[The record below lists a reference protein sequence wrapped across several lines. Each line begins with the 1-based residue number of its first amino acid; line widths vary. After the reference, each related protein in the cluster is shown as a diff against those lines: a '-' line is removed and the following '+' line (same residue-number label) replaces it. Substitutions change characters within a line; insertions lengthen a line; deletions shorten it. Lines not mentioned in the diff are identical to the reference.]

1 MLNVRFISLEHLLR
15 LTKLMTRVG
24 LIKYATFWFWGQKV
38 TFLTLQLK
46 NILYPKTPQKRLTE
60 CVCFT
65 KIYLVVEFVQFSSFH
80 EFPSLWLIRKDSMY
94 VLAKKYCAIFNVHDM
109 STWCADEEFKEVSEL
124 IQQRFRESEPH
135 KFEETKWQ
143 LNQACIAF
151 FHLDQQW
158 YRAKIIS
165 LEPHRVK
172 VRFKA

>member
-1 MLNVRFISLEHLLR
+1 ML
-15 LTKLMTRVG
+15 
-24 LIKYATFWFWGQKV
+24 W
-38 TFLTLQLK
+38 
-46 NILYPKTPQKRLTE
+46 
-60 CVCFT
+60 
-65 KIYLVVEFVQFSSFH
+65 
-80 EFPSLWLIRKDSMY
+80 
-94 VLAKKYCAIFNVHDM
+94 KKYCAIFNVHDM
-109 STWCADEEFKEVSEL
+109 FIRCADEEFKELSEL

-172 VRFKA
+172 VRSKLTVIFALGEISSENVTFYGKPFKNYIIYCII

>member
-1 MLNVRFISLEHLLR
+1 
-15 LTKLMTRVG
+15 
-24 LIKYATFWFWGQKV
+24 
-38 TFLTLQLK
+38 
-46 NILYPKTPQKRLTE
+46 
-60 CVCFT
+60 
-65 KIYLVVEFVQFSSFH
+65 
-80 EFPSLWLIRKDSMY
+80 MY
-94 VLAKKYCAIFNVHDM
+94 VLLKKYCAIFINVHDM
-109 STWCADEEFKEVSEL
+109 FIRCADEEFKELSEL

-172 VRFKA
+172 VRSKLTVIFALGEISSENVTFYGKPFKNYIIYCIICSCSYQK

>member
-1 MLNVRFISLEHLLR
+1 MCV
-15 LTKLMTRVG
+15 
-24 LIKYATFWFWGQKV
+24 
-38 TFLTLQLK
+38 LQ
-46 NILYPKTPQKRLTE
+46 
-60 CVCFT
+60 
-65 KIYLVVEFVQFSSFH
+65 
-80 EFPSLWLIRKDSMY
+80 
-94 VLAKKYCAIFNVHDM
+94 KKYCAIFIVHDM
-109 STWCADEEFKEVSEL
+109 LILCADEEFKELSEL

-172 VRFKA
+172 VKSKFKVIFALSEMSSENVTFYGKPVKNYNIYYIICSCSYQK